1 MIPNS
6 SCKSHDAL
14 RLTLHLSSHTQDGT
28 NDDLISTFIVPELT
42 DFKEA
47 ILKYGGVFGT
57 YFALW
62 VMLYLPDLYLL
73 NDYDDLTFL
82 SFFAEQWATL
92 PCLPGQLRSI
102 NTSTTKN
109 L

>member
-14 RLTLHLSSHTQDGT
+14 RLTLHLSPHTQDGT
-28 NDDLISTFIVPELT
+28 NDDLTSRFIVPELT

-47 ILKYGGVFGT
+47 ILKYGGVFGI

-73 NDYDDLTFL
+73 NDYDDLAFL
-82 SFFAEQWATL
+82 SFVAEQWTTL
-92 PCLPGQLRSI
+92 PCLPGQLHSI
-102 NTSTTKN
+102 NISTTKS